1 MDNPSWRL
9 LNRSKCSQ
17 LSHGQSRVLCR
28 FEMCMRHR
36 HRVAVAVAR
45 PTQKGNALSVHPTFV
60 ASCTSHTSSAL
71 SSPLSLKPV
80 TERDPQ
86 LDEFLFLSQE
96 DGIPN
101 SENLRE
107 SVRSYGREMADD
119 VGFSNRLS
127 HLRDGLQS
135 SCSSILVSFSDFAS

>member
-1 MDNPSWRL
+1 M
-9 LNRSKCSQ
+9 
-17 LSHGQSRVLCR
+17 
-28 FEMCMRHR
+28 
-36 HRVAVAVAR
+36 AVAVAR

-86 LDEFLFLSQE
+86 LDEFLFLSTVDMSRE